1 MQKIFS
7 MGQIVLENI
16 NQKGL
21 NKKYNYIKINRLT
34 FVSIVR
40 FLLVLFTFA
49 LTAYYYLV
57 GSEYFEYLFT
67 ASSILALIGFIK
79 IIGNIRT
86 ENTSNHG

>member
-1 MQKIFS
+1 

-16 NQKGL
+16 SQKGL
-21 NKKYNYIKINRLT
+21 NKKYNYIKINKLNLATALR
-34 FVSIVR
+34 FV
-40 FLLVLFTFA
+40 LVLFAYT
-49 LTAYYYLV
+49 LTAYSYLV

-67 ASSILALIGFIK
+67 ASTILALIGFIK

>member
-16 NQKGL
+16 SQKRL
-21 NKKYNYIKINRLT
+21 NKKYNYFKINKLNPTIVLR
-34 FVSIVR
+34 FV
-40 FLLVLFTFA
+40 LVLFAYA
-49 LTAYYYLV
+49 LTAYFYLV

-67 ASSILALIGFIK
+67 ASIILALIGFIK

-86 ENTSNHG
+86 ENNSNHG

>member
-1 MQKIFS
+1 

-49 LTAYYYLV
+49 LTAYCYLV